1 MHDPTWDEGRL
12 GSAVIR
18 ANHWRL
24 AAYGVTIALL
34 ASFGV
39 IYVLIAQYRA
49 TPPPMPDVWVI
60 DPQSTVL
67 WHGPPGSYQIKDLW
81 VAKRVKEF
89 LNWTRSRP
97 DDLVVMGDQWQA
109 ARDMVAG
116 EAVGQLERYFA
127 ERDPKHPRFVHN
139 PVRVRLPTKGP
150 GSLQLKRRS
159 AKLYDGEWSEA
170 WVPVQGI
177 KSTRMS
183 VTTSLTVDW
192 LPEPPTNGVLV
203 VRSKD
208 MEKSELSVYVTSF
221 SFDEVVLEEGQ

>member
-1 MHDPTWDEGRL
+1 MHDPAWEEGRL

-24 AAYGVTIALL
+24 AAYGVTGALL

-67 WHGPPGSYQIKDLW
+67 WHGPPGSYQIQDLW
-81 VAKRVKEF
+81 VASRVKEF
-89 LNWTRSRP
+89 LRWVRSRP
-97 DDLVVMGDQWQA
+97 DDLVVMGEHWQQ

-116 EAVGQLERYFA
+116 AAVGQLDRYFA
-127 ERDPKHPRFVHN
+127 ERDPKQPPFAQN
-139 PVRVRLPTKGP
+139 PVRVRLPLQGP

-170 WVPVQGI
+170 WVPMQGS
-177 KSTRMS
+177 KPKRLS
-183 VTTSLTVDW
+183 VEASLTVDW
-192 LPEPPTNGVLV
+192 LVEPSAHGLLS

-208 MEKSELSVYVTSF
+208 LAKTPLSVYVTSF
-221 SFDEVVLEEGQ
+221 HFDEVVLEEAQ